1 MGISLYMRVTDHWH
15 RLLREVVEFTSSE
28 IFKNQMDMVQGK
40 QLLVGLV

>member
-1 MGISLYMRVTDHWH
+1 MGISPYMRVTDRWH
-15 RLLREVVEFTSSE
+15 RLPREVIEFTSSE